1 MKKIIKNIIIF
12 FIPIELFEHARF
24 EMKSKLGRLLS
35 RGLKLNRKNNN
46 YLNLGCGDVYEEN
59 FINIDFFTN
68 KQIDYGMDLRFPF
81 KIESNSVDG
90 IFTNIGLIN
99 NKFFTAENRQKDIL
113 YRSLL
118 GVSVNIMLNIILIK
132 KYGINGAALATIAAQ
147 ISTSLIYTYLKKD
160 SRILFF
166 MFLKCFDARRIFQRI
181 I

>member
-1 MKKIIKNIIIF
+1 MHYLYFFLSEHIIDILVGQEYIAAASVLSIAIF
-12 FIPIELFEHARF
+12 A
-24 EMKSKLGRLLS
+24 
-35 RGLKLNRKNNN
+35 
-46 YLNLGCGDVYEEN
+46 
-59 FINIDFFTN
+59 
-68 KQIDYGMDLRFPF
+68 
-81 KIESNSVDG
+81 G

-99 NKFFTAENRQKDIL
+99 NKYFTAENRQKDIL

-118 GVSVNIMLNIILIK
+118 GVSVNIMLNIVLIK
-132 KYGINGAALATIAAQ
+132 KYGIHGAAIATISAQ